1 MLGQHAVAFKHIFRT
16 LVDDGVALV
25 RAVHP
30 EVDFGR
36 DELGDVTVHAHEAGV
51 DTLLR
56 GLDGERAHE
65 VVRLVAL
72 QLVDGDAER
81 LDHLAG
87 ALHLAGELLA
97 LLVGHGD
104 TRGFVSVGDLVAEGR
119 SCGVERDDDMRRL
132 ELAEHM
138 EERIREAEGR
148 ADQLAGGAELEG
160 LLHHLHGVEGAVDDR
175 VAVDQDETALCGGAH
190 GGIITLGGSRQLLA
204 INIGHQSCP

>member
-1 MLGQHAVAFKHIFRT
+1 
-16 LVDDGVALV
+16 
-25 RAVHP
+25 
-30 EVDFGR
+30 
-36 DELGDVTVHAHEAGV
+36 
-51 DTLLR
+51 
-56 GLDGERAHE
+56 
-65 VVRLVAL
+65 
-72 QLVDGDAER
+72 
-81 LDHLAG
+81 
-87 ALHLAGELLA
+87 
-97 LLVGHGD
+97 
-104 TRGFVSVGDLVAEGR
+104 
-119 SCGVERDDDMRRL
+119 MRRL